1 MTDND
6 NDRQHETH
14 PPVAPIPE
22 EVPEPYRSSGDEDVF
37 RGEIVDAD
45 WSIGTGVWLVV
56 VMVALTV
63 MSGVAVGFARLQ
75 GWEPTVEAIA
85 VGSAL
90 SASYL
95 LVLLIVWAASRRRG
109 VSFFA
114 SIGLRPVPLRHLLAW
129 GFGLA
134 LVGRFIAAVWGILL
148 QLFDVELPGA
158 DIDPTRVFGD
168 GAAGIIL
175 TVLLGV
181 ILAPIVEEVV
191 FRGVLL
197 PALSSRLGR
206 WAGTALSSA
215 AFAAVH
221 LYAFS
226 IPPIFVL
233 AVLLAVSFIRTRSL
247 WVPIVA
253 HALFNGIGIGLV
265 YLARGMGVL

>member
-1 MTDND
+1 MTNND
-6 NDRQHETH
+6 HEPQHGPH

-22 EVPEPYRSSGDEDVF
+22 KVPEPYRSPSDDA
-37 RGEIVDAD
+37 RGAIVEAD
-45 WSIGTGVWLVV
+45 WSISTGVWLVV
-56 VMVALTV
+56 TMVALTL
-63 MSGVAVGFARLQ
+63 MSGLAVGFARLQ
-75 GWEPTVEAIA
+75 GWSSAVEAIA

-95 LVLLIVWAASRRRG
+95 LVLLIVWMASRSRG
-109 VSFFA
+109 VSFSA
-114 SIGLRPVPLRHLLAW
+114 SIGLRPVPLRTLFAW
-129 GFGLA
+129 GLGLA
-134 LVGRFIAAVWGILL
+134 LAGRFIAAVWGVVL
-148 QLFDVELPGA
+148 QLFEIELPGA
-158 DIDPTRVFGD
+158 DIDPTRIFGD
-168 GAAGIIL
+168 GVAGIIL
-175 TVLLGV
+175 TVLLGLV
-181 ILAPIVEEVV
+181 LAPIVEEVV

-197 PALSSRLGR
+197 PALSSRLGH
-206 WAGTALSSA
+206 WTATALSSA
-215 AFAAVH
+215 GFAAVH